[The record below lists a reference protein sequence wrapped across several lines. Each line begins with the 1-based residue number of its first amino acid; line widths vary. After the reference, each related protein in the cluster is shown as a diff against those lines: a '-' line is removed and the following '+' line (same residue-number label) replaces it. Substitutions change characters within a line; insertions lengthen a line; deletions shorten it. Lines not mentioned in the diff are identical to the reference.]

1 MHLQSALGPVVQVN
15 ARGRSRATKA
25 TLTKSLHSVIEVV
38 FANPGCARCLI
49 VCTHQIA
56 NLSKGGGKVNCM
68 WSQRRNFKCFG
79 GPVRRFLAGV
89 DWAF

>member
-1 MHLQSALGPVVQVN
+1 MHLQSAVGPVVQVN

-25 TLTKSLHSVIEVV
+25 TLTKSLHSVIEVM

-56 NLSKGGGKVNCM
+56 NLSRGGKKLNVCGIRGGISNALAA
-68 WSQRRNFKCFG
+68 QFG
-79 GPVRRFLAGV
+79 VF
-89 DWAF
+89 